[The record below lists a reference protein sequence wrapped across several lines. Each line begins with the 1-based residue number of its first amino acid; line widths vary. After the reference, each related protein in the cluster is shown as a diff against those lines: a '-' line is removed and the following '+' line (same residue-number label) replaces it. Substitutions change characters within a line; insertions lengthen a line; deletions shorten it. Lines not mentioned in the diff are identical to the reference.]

1 MAEMKG
7 SRTERNL
14 LKAFA
19 GESQAR
25 NRYTYFAKTADKEGF
40 KQIAAIF
47 LETADQEMTHAK
59 RFFQKLKGGMVEI
72 TAMYPAGVIGTT
84 AENLEAAAGGE
95 HEEWSLL
102 YPEFANIAREEG
114 FPDVGALFD
123 LVSKAEQTHERRYRA
138 LLKNLQ
144 TGKAFKRDQPVK
156 WYCRKCGYIHEGPEA
171 PKTCPC
177 CGEKQEYFQ
186 VHCEC
191 W

>member
-102 YPEFANIAREEG
+102 YPEFANVAREEG